1 MESTLRQP
9 TLADVR
15 TLGRIHYEAFR
26 GIEEP
31 HGFWNP
37 AFINLEASIQGI
49 GSMVANPGIYGV
61 VAESGGQILGS
72 NFLDERDPVRGI
84 GPITVDP
91 KTQNRGVGRQ
101 LMKAVLDRAAGAVS
115 VRLVQ
120 ESFHMRSLSLYT
132 TMHFDVKEPLL
143 VMGGKPRSE
152 PLPEVRVRPLELQ
165 DVEKCGALC
174 RRVHKFER
182 SGEVRDAVTAL
193 KPFVAVRNGKIVAY
207 STEPTNAL
215 VGHAVAAG
223 NDEMKALLVGV
234 SRLRSEPLS
243 IFVPIRNFELFRW
256 CLSEG
261 LRSVSPMNLMS
272 IGEYQEPR
280 GSWLPSVIY

>member
-1 MESTLRQP
+1 MEVTLRQP
-9 TLADVR
+9 IPSDLA

-26 GIEEP
+26 GIEET

-37 AFINLEASIQGI
+37 SFINPEASTEGI
-49 GSMVANPGIYGV
+49 RSMVGNPGIYGV
-61 VAESGGQILGS
+61 VAERDGQILGS

-91 KTQNRGVGRQ
+91 KTQNHGVGRL
-101 LMKAVLDRAAGAVS
+101 LMKAVLDRSAGAVS

-132 TMHFDVKEPLL
+132 TLHFDVKEPLL
-143 VMGGKPRSE
+143 VMGGKARSE
-152 PLPEVRVRPLELQ
+152 PLSEVVVRPLELK
-165 DVEKCGALC
+165 DVEECGALC

-182 SGEVRDAVTAL
+182 IGEVRDAVTAL
-193 KPFVAVRNGKIVAY
+193 KPFVAVRNRNIVAY
-207 STEPTNAL
+207 ATEPTNAL
-215 VGHAVAAG
+215 VGHAVAAS
-223 NDEMKALLVGV
+223 NADMKALLAGV
-234 SRLRSEPLS
+234 SRLASEPLM
-243 IFVPIRNFELFRW
+243 IFVPIRNSELFRW

-261 LRSVSPMNLMS
+261 LRSISPMNLMS

>member
-1 MESTLRQP
+1 MEVTLRRAAP
-9 TLADVR
+9 ADVP

-26 GIEEP
+26 GIQEP

-37 AFINLEASIQGI
+37 AFINPEASSKGI
-49 GSMVANPGIYGV
+49 RAMVANPGIYGV
-61 VAESGGQILGS
+61 VAERDGRILGS

-91 KTQNRGVGRQ
+91 NTQNRGVGRL
-101 LMKAVLDRAAGAVS
+101 LMSEVLDRAAGAVS

-132 TMHFDVKEPLL
+132 TLHFDVKEPLL
-143 VMGGKPRSE
+143 VMGGKPRTQ
-152 PLPEVRVRPLELQ
+152 PLPEVRIRPLELK
-165 DVEKCGALC
+165 DVEECGALC

-182 SGEVRDAVTAL
+182 TAEVRDAVTAL
-193 KPFVAVRNGKIVAY
+193 KPFVAVRNGTIVAY
-207 STEPTNAL
+207 TTEPTNAL
-215 VGHAVAAG
+215 VGHAAAAS

-234 SRLRSEPLS
+234 SRLTSEPLS
-243 IFVPIRNFELFRW
+243 FFVPIRNSELFRW

-261 LRSVSPMNLMS
+261 LRSMSPMNLMS